1 MTLNCMIREL
11 KKLRKSGEKTL
22 EIYYAEHM
30 SKIDDPR
37 LFSVDVMNN
46 YLNSSC
52 AMAWSWTVISSA
64 ENEIYQKEFDDA
76 GLADYEIVVHDEDFS
91 DDVVCEAIKTWLVI
105 NGLEDLKFDVK
116 MIELE
121 DIEEY
126 SGYIEELNEMD
137 LDKIIE
143 EAIPLTELDLE

>member
-22 EIYYAEHM
+22 EIYYAEDM

-64 ENEIYQKEFDDA
+64 ENEIYQKEFDDV
-76 GLADYEIVVHDEDFS
+76 GLADYEIVIDEDFS
-91 DDVVCEAIKTWLVI
+91 DEVVCNAIKSWLII

-116 MIELE
+116 IIEFE
-121 DIEEY
+121 DVKEF
-126 SGYIEELNEMD
+126 SGYIAELNEMD
-137 LDKIIE
+137 LDKVIA
-143 EAIPLTELDLE
+143 EAVPLTELDL